1 MKKNIILTVAMLAA
15 INMAACHKDEKKVIE
30 FSELPQT
37 AQTFVQTHFAD
48 KQVAIVY
55 YDKEIAKSE
64 YEVRFTDGA
73 NIDFKKNGDWIEVE
87 DRDTDGV
94 PTAIIPD
101 AINTYVA
108 THHTNQYVVQIGKER
123 NGYEVELNSAIEL
136 LFNGEGAF
144 VRYDD

>member
-15 INMAACHKDEKKVIE
+15 ISMAACHKDEKKVIE

-101 AINTYVA
+101 AINIYVA